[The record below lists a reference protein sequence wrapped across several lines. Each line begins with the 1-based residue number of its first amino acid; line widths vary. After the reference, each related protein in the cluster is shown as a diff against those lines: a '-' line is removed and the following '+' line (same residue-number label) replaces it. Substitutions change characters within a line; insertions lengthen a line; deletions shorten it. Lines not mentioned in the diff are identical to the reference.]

1 MIRYTGYHG
10 MYQYMI
16 IYHVIQTHCWCD
28 KFAVNF
34 VKWHETFIDLDML
47 KNIHWP
53 WYDTVYSMPLTF
65 SWWDTNAS
73 GPSRAPAWSRSVMR
87 SFGCSS
93 PPGLVEVNPHPIL
106 SCIPPP
112 PLIYSLP
119 YPLCSSL
126 LPLKFHITLDIFHF
140 DCMYFIKNSF
150 EMLNMVW
157 NLNFICF
164 FNTLQVL
171 LRNK

>member
-1 MIRYTGYHG
+1 MIRFTGYHG
-10 MYQYMI
+10 MYRYMI

-34 VKWHETFIDLDML
+34 VKRHETFIDLDML
-47 KNIHWP
+47 INIHWP

-73 GPSRAPAWSRSVMR
+73 GPSRAPAWSHSVMR

-106 SCIPPP
+106 SYIPSPTPTHLLFALPP
-112 PLIYSLP
+112 VLVTPPTKIS
-119 YPLCSSL
+119 
-126 LPLKFHITLDIFHF
+126 HHF
-140 DCMYFIKNSF
+140 GYISF
-150 EMLNMVW
+150 WLY
-157 NLNFICF
+157 
-164 FNTLQVL
+164 VL
-171 LRNK
+171 H